1 MQAINLTLFSGSI
14 FLVAVV
20 AAAHNGATGVVLE
33 RMNGMTAMRD
43 AMSELSPMIQGA
55 VPYDPAVVSA
65 DASAIAGHAGDTLLG
80 LFPSGSIEGVTY
92 AKPEIWSDW
101 KTFEDLANQLLVYS
115 EALAEAA
122 PNGLTPAMPM
132 DMDMGSSAMDM
143 PMATAP
149 AVPGES
155 SYSVAELLGY
165 ETANSSPPVGPST
178 ESASVVDLAVLPVTD
193 LFEGVSAAC
202 SSCHARFRAGR
213 N

>member
-1 MQAINLTLFSGSI
+1 MQAINLTLFSGLI
-14 FLVAVV
+14 VLVAVV

-43 AMSELSPMIQGA
+43 GMSELSPMIQGA

-65 DASAIAGHAGDTLLG
+65 AASAIAGHAGDTLLG

-101 KTFEDLANQLLVYS
+101 KTFAALANQLLVYS

-122 PNGLTPAMPM
+122 PIGLTPAIPM
-132 DMDMGSSAMDM
+132 DMDMGSSAMNM
-143 PMATAP
+143 PMAAAP
-149 AVPGES
+149 AVPVEH

-165 ETANSSPPVGPST
+165 GTPSGSPQVGPST
-178 ESASVVDLAVLPVTD
+178 ESSAVVDLAVLPVTD
-193 LFEGVSAAC
+193 FFEGISAAC
-202 SSCHARFRAGR
+202 SSCHAKFRAGR